1 MGPASTITLADAAR
15 LVRRCAY
22 AQTSDK
28 RQADDRA
35 RQRIKY
41 AVRTGRLPRPDKR
54 NCFPR
59 DQFLWWA
66 EKKWPNVRQ
75 FVKVPPRP
83 QVSVTTDLVL
93 RWTIAGPPE
102 LPDDLE
108 ALRRRCLEEI
118 HSRERCEKQLKKA
131 LRELERYRAAGA
143 ERDRKRETVRPK
155 LSKAGKRGGRG
166 RPL

>member
-22 AQTSDK
+22 PLAGDK

-35 RQRIKY
+35 RKRIKY
-41 AVRTGRLPRPDKR
+41 AVKTGLLPRPDKR

-66 EKKWPNVRQ
+66 EQKWPNVHQ
-75 FVKVPPRP
+75 FEKVPPRP
-83 QVSVTTDLVL
+83 RDSVTADLTL
-93 RWTIAGPPE
+93 RWSIAGPPV

-131 LRELERYRAAGA
+131 LRELGRTAPP
-143 ERDRKRETVRPK
+143 KRSASV
-155 LSKAGKRGGRG
+155 SDKRSD
-166 RPL
+166 PS